1 MKNQNKLFPLFS
13 KPLLVLVA
21 VIAAVAVTLMASSS
35 ILAAG
40 GAGGEVPSEAV
51 QLDVEVNT
59 GKLGPL
65 EQHWFQFSPG
75 DANTPADIEK
85 SLTLI
90 FTPNEGNIMNF
101 IALRIFEEDQ
111 LPLFFEGDVSNMT
124 VLGQGSGV
132 SRDNNPDTGEFIWS
146 GWVSSQQTYYV
157 QVANESDFEIDYF
170 LFNDDIQSVSLGDIE
185 PPQEPEEE
193 TPEEQPEEITDPT
206 VGTDPG
212 NPAPKLPGLNR
223 GTLAPNTTYWYEF
236 KFDDFTGNQSRQ
248 DFKQSLFATTGRS
261 VGNDQHKINFE
272 LYPYGELNFW
282 ERGDADARGNGMT
295 NFGAGALVSRDGDD
309 LTAEYI
315 WNGSVNTNEKY
326 LIAIKNGTDR
336 EIDYWFYD
344 GDIIRPELGE
354 PTAPA
359 EAPVYEPR
367 RAPTTAE
374 PLKVGLNKDLL
385 CPGEQ
390 EWYSFR
396 QTDFDRSTREEVALT
411 MVMTPDDGNRIR
423 NVTFDV
429 FEAGA
434 VKYWGPED
442 GDNSQI
448 NNIGAGSVV
457 YRDTNPET
465 GERFWQ
471 GWVNDN
477 DLYLAQIRNGSD
489 VCIDYYMYTGD
500 VYAPELGEPTPV
512 NVRVPAGPG
521 KEPSVPEP
529 LEVGTNDGK
538 LAPGE
543 EEWYTFVRE
552 DMRPGTQVETAF
564 TLVFL
569 PDDGNRNR
577 KINFELYEEDQ
588 VRGWAPDNR
597 FNITGFGR
605 GQYVDRDQD
614 VTTGEKIWRG
624 SVLAKNR
631 YLVRITNESDVVI
644 DYRFFTD
651 DVINTSLEDY

>member
-1 MKNQNKLFPLFS
+1 MKNQNKLTPLLS
-13 KPLLVLVA
+13 KPLFVLVA
-21 VIAAVAVTLMASSS
+21 GIVAMAIMLSASSP
-35 ILAAG
+35 ILASG
-40 GAGGEVPSEAV
+40 GGGGDVPSEAV
-51 QLDVEVNT
+51 TLDVEVNT
-59 GKLGPL
+59 ANLPPL
-65 EQHWFQFSPG
+65 EQHWFKFTPG
-75 DANTPADIEK
+75 DPNVPADIEK

-111 LPLFFEGDVSNMT
+111 LPLFFEGDVSEMT

-146 GWVSSQQTYYV
+146 GWVSSQQTYYI
-157 QVANESDFEIDYF
+157 QVSNESDFPIDYF

-185 PPQEPEEE
+185 PPEAPEADAEEPEEV
-193 TPEEQPEEITDPT
+193 TDPLIG
-206 VGTDPG
+206 VDPG

-236 KFDDFTGNQSRQ
+236 KYDDFTGNQSRE
-248 DFKQSLFATTGRS
+248 DIKHSLFVTTGRP
-261 VGNDQHKINFE
+261 VGNDQHYINFE
-272 LYPYGELNFW
+272 LYPYSELNFW
-282 ERGDADARGNGMT
+282 ERGDADALGNGLT

-309 LTAEYI
+309 YTAEYI
-315 WNGSVNTNEKY
+315 WNGSVNTNESY
-326 LIAIKNGTDR
+326 LLAIKNGTDR

-359 EAPVYEPR
+359 PPRVFEPR
-367 RAPTTAE
+367 RSPQTAE

-423 NVTFDV
+423 RVTFDV

-434 VKYWGPED
+434 VQYWNPED

-457 YRDTNPET
+457 YRDTNPQT

-500 VYAPELGEPTPV
+500 VYSPELGEPTQQT
-512 NVRVPAGPG
+512 VRVPAGPG
-521 KEPSVPEP
+521 KEPTVPVD
-529 LEVGTNDGK
+529 LEVGVNDGQ
-538 LAPGE
+538 LEPGE
-543 EEWYTFVRE
+543 EEWYTFTRLDVQ
-552 DMRPGTQVETAF
+552 PGTQVETAF

-577 KINFELYEEDQ
+577 KINFELYEESQ

-605 GQYVDRDQD
+605 GQYVDRDND

-624 SVLAKNR
+624 SVLANNR
-631 YLVRITNESDVVI
+631 YLIRVTNESDTTI
-644 DYRFFTD
+644 DFRLFTD